1 MELKERLRLVEIDF
15 EVKNVR
21 VLFLRD
27 YKMLPTPQGVINVKK
42 GDEIP
47 IPRWQAR
54 LLESQGYVNV
64 RDAEIDV
71 DYINAYHF
79 KEKRRTGANQLSPL
93 PQDFYM
99 KSKDLVK
106 KLDDMIRESPS
117 HMLLREREVVE
128 KNLIE
133 IGETRLIKI
142 MRLAQTGGGEELR
155 DKMTPEESLV
165 YDNVKNVVD
174 SWRDYIKRLF
184 PESERGADY

>member
-1 MELKERLRLVEIDF
+1 M
-15 EVKNVR
+15 
-21 VLFLRD
+21 
-27 YKMLPTPQGVINVKK
+27 
-42 GDEIP
+42 
-47 IPRWQAR
+47 
-54 LLESQGYVNV
+54 
-64 RDAEIDV
+64 
-71 DYINAYHF
+71 
-79 KEKRRTGANQLSPL
+79 